1 MKKTILTVFGI
12 IIVLVIALIAV
23 NIATNG
29 SVWQT
34 VGNAVATP
42 INDAWKSISGSDANL
57 IEVNN
62 IIEQSHINTDG
73 SNNVSD
79 LIGNGN

>member
-29 SVWQT
+29 SVWRT
-34 VGNAVATP
+34 VGNAVAEP
-42 INDAWKSISGSDANL
+42 INNAWKSISSSNSNL
-57 IEVNN
+57 IEVNT
-62 IIEQSHINTDG
+62 IIDNSGISDEANSLG
-73 SNNVSD
+73 D
-79 LIGNGN
+79 LIK

>member
-29 SVWQT
+29 SVWKT
-34 VGNAVATP
+34 IGNAVAEP
-42 INDAWKSISGSDANL
+42 INKAWKSISSSDSNL
-57 IEVNN
+57 IEVDT
-62 IIEQSHINTDG
+62 IIDQSGINTDG
-73 SNNVSD
+73 SNSIGD
-79 LIGNGN
+79 LVKD

>member
-29 SVWQT
+29 SVWKT
-34 VGNAVATP
+34 IGGAVAAP
-42 INDAWKSISGSDANL
+42 INKAWQSVSGSDSNL
-57 IEVNN
+57 IEIDT
-62 IIEQSHINTDG
+62 IIDQSGINTDG
-73 SNNVSD
+73 SNSIGD
-79 LIGNGN
+79 LVKD